1 MQSRKSPTRAFK
13 RFHLCVKPGH
23 GVDWMMV
30 LMRMSMICWF
40 AGGKE
45 WRSGWMV
52 VHQVCGH
59 EVDKYKVSLV
69 QTTFYWIALTLS
81 QTLGQLIV
89 EDIYTVCGHQSA
101 KEKCMKLGDMN
112 WLNQPVVVVTLC
124 PSFFFFFFVVGRL
137 LVSLVV
143 AFPTALD
150 RYLYQS
156 QEGQPFSDWCVE
168 EDEYGRHRV
177 D

>member
-69 QTTFYWIALTLS
+69 QTRTFYWIALTLS
-81 QTLGQLIV
+81 RPSPGAVDSGGHIHSLWTSECKRKLHETGWHELIKSARGSCYIV
-89 EDIYTVCGHQSA
+89 SVFLLLRRGSSSRVSGGRISHCTRSLSVSVPGRAAIQWLVCG
-101 KEKCMKLGDMN
+101 G
-112 WLNQPVVVVTLC
+112 
-124 PSFFFFFFVVGRL
+124 GR
-137 LVSLVV
+137 VR
-143 AFPTALD
+143 AT
-150 RYLYQS
+150 
-156 QEGQPFSDWCVE
+156 
-168 EDEYGRHRV
+168 
-177 D
+177 